1 MRQPQI
7 HTLVFH
13 FLLVLLQ
20 LSRNFGQNIPPIAC
34 PQIFQYLAH
43 EQQYI
48 GHIALPLNPELSD
61 NKLEV
66 KFSQRVPPIG
76 GDYGS
81 LTIMDNDNTIRTSLK
96 NGRPL
101 NYRIDFPNPGILPK
115 LTEIAIN
122 DNVLCQAPIYPP
134 DSWTLELKHELHS
147 ESTPLQRGRQP
158 ARQPPRQPVSQPD
171 FQPELQTEP
180 QFAPPPA
187 RRPLAP
193 RPAVEV
199 PTFREARPLPQPTSN
214 AGFNPAIFGSS
225 TDLNSICGREG
236 PAISPLIAFGRDLN
250 DRQMP
255 WMVAL
260 YQRESNDVAFLC
272 GGTLIS
278 ANTVVSAGHCF
289 SFGNN
294 VVAASQVAVSLGRK
308 TLDLLAPGQRRRVTS
323 ILIHDHYSSDT
334 WTDADIAL
342 LKLHMPVSFTDTIKP
357 ICLWNDNYQLDLPSG
372 HTSYVA
378 GWGADEKRNV
388 NTKIA
393 KIARVNILT
402 NEQCI
407 NGLRLPDSKGRVTAN
422 TICASNNKGAG
433 PCKGDSGGGLMLEEN
448 NVWVLRG
455 IVSAGQVTGT
465 ICDLTQ
471 PVIYTDLAR
480 HITWLRSNM
489 WI

>member
-1 MRQPQI
+1 
-7 HTLVFH
+7 
-13 FLLVLLQ
+13 
-20 LSRNFGQNIPPIAC
+20 
-34 PQIFQYLAH
+34 
-43 EQQYI
+43 
-48 GHIALPLNPELSD
+48 
-61 NKLEV
+61 
-66 KFSQRVPPIG
+66 
-76 GDYGS
+76 
-81 LTIMDNDNTIRTSLK
+81 MDNDNTIRSSLK
-96 NGRPL
+96 NGHPL
-101 NYRIDFPNPGILPK
+101 NYRVDFPNPGILPK
-115 LTEIAIN
+115 LTWIAIN
-122 DNVLCQAPIYPP
+122 DPP
-134 DSWTLELKHELHS
+134 DSWTLELNNTLSS
-147 ESTPLQRGRQP
+147 EVTPLQRGRQP
-158 ARQPPRQPVSQPD
+158 VRQPPRQPD
-171 FQPELQTEP
+171 FQPELETEP
-180 QFAPPPA
+180 QFAQVPA

-199 PTFREARPLPQPTSN
+199 PTFTEPRPLPRPTSN
-214 AGFNPAIFGSS
+214 AGFNPGTTTGSS
-225 TDLNSICGREG
+225 TDLNNICGREG
-236 PAISPLIAFGRDLN
+236 PTISPLIAFGRNLN

-260 YQRESNDVAFLC
+260 YQRESNSVGFLC

-278 ANTVVSAGHCF
+278 ANTVVSAAHCF

-294 VVAASQVAVSLGRK
+294 VVSASQVAVSLGRK
-308 TLDLLAPGQRRRVTS
+308 SLDLLAPGQRRRVTN

-393 KIARVNILT
+393 KIANVNILT

-422 TICASNNKGAG
+422 TICASNDKGAG

-455 IVSAGQVTGT
+455 IISAGQVTGS